1 MGNNGISINKYVN
14 VEMDSNGMASIVRNH
29 LLVQAIE
36 YGTKLMNNVY
46 VQMATIG
53 VVIPAYL
60 FLIVKEGSIGIL
72 KL

>member
-36 YGTKLMNNVY
+36 YGIKLMNNVY

-53 VVIPAYL
+53 VATPVYL
-60 FLIVKEGSIGIL
+60 FLIVKEDSIGIL